1 MTKGVKVIKKRKRMN
16 EIELLGDSLFLFSP
30 DNKLRIWT
38 AEFVQNPYFEQFILH
53 LIGLNSLFMAL
64 EEPILVEGYAKDT
77 LKLFGDIVS
86 VLFIIECVLKVFVMG
101 FVIGKKT
108 YLRDSF
114 NQLDF
119 VIVVIS
125 IVAWVLESLEGFD
138 ISFVRAFRALR
149 ALRPLKLVSKNEGMK
164 LVVNSILNSIPSLIN
179 VGLISILFYFVFG
192 VIGLQM
198 LMGKVSQCFDA
209 GGDPIKLNKADCL
222 AAEYEWV
229 VPPNNYDNIFYSMLT
244 FFEISTLEMW
254 PDIMFNAFDAAPEV
268 DGIMEKDNNPTMAL
282 LYISFIFITTF
293 FVMNLFISVI
303 VRQFNEQKIKTEGSA
318 GLEDE

>member
-1 MTKGVKVIKKRKRMN
+1 MN
-16 EIELLGDSLFLFSP
+16 EIELIGKSLYLFGP
-30 DNKLRIWT
+30 ENRLRVLT

-64 EEPILVEGYAKDT
+64 EEPILTDPYSKAT

-86 VLFIIECVLKVFVMG
+86 ALFIVEAVLKIFVMG

-114 NQLDF
+114 NCLDF

-125 IVAWVLESLEGFD
+125 IVAWILEAQEGFD

-192 VIGLQM
+192 VIGL
-198 LMGKVSQCFDA
+198 
-209 GGDPIKLNKADCL
+209 
-222 AAEYEWV
+222 
-229 VPPNNYDNIFYSMLT
+229 
-244 FFEISTLEMW
+244 
-254 PDIMFNAFDAAPEV
+254 
-268 DGIMEKDNNPTMAL
+268 
-282 LYISFIFITTF
+282 
-293 FVMNLFISVI
+293 
-303 VRQFNEQKIKTEGSA
+303 
-318 GLEDE
+318 

>member
-1 MTKGVKVIKKRKRMN
+1 MTDYKSGLMTKSVKVIKKRKRMN

-229 VPPNNYDNIFYSMLT
+229 VPPNNYDNIF
-244 FFEISTLEMW
+244 
-254 PDIMFNAFDAAPEV
+254 
-268 DGIMEKDNNPTMAL
+268 
-282 LYISFIFITTF
+282 
-293 FVMNLFISVI
+293 
-303 VRQFNEQKIKTEGSA
+303 
-318 GLEDE
+318 

>member
-1 MTKGVKVIKKRKRMN
+1 MN
-16 EIELLGDSLFLFSP
+16 EIELTGNSLFIFSP
-30 DNKLRIWT
+30 ENKLRILT

-53 LIGLNSLFMAL
+53 IIGLNSLFMAL
-64 EEPILVEGYAKDT
+64 EEPILTEVYAKDT
-77 LKLFGDIVS
+77 LKLFGTIVS
-86 VLFIIECVLKVFVMG
+86 ILFIVECVLKIFVMG

-114 NQLDF
+114 NVLDF

-125 IVAWVLESLEGFD
+125 IVAWILESMEGFD

-198 LMGKVSQCFDA
+198 LMGKVSRCFDQA
-209 GGDPIKLNKADCL
+209 GDPVNLNKVDCL
-222 AAEYEWV
+222 KAELEWV
-229 VPPNNYDNIFYSMLT
+229 VPPNNYDNIFFSMLT

-254 PDIMFNAFDAAPEV
+254 PDIMFNAFDKAPEV
-268 DGIMEKDNNPTMAL
+268 DG
-282 LYISFIFITTF
+282 
-293 FVMNLFISVI
+293 VM
-303 VRQFNEQKIKTEGSA
+303 
-318 GLEDE
+318 